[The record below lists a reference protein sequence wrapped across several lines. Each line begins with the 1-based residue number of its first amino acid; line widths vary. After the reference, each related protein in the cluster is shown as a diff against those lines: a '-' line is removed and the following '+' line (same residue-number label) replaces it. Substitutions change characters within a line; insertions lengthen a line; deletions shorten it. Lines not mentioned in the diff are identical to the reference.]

1 MNATVGGVVVDFVED
16 GEDDEEEEEEAA
28 ETEQMDREELDAEES
43 GTAEKIAP
51 DAGVDLI
58 VYAVAPVAQPA
69 TGAASEAN
77 SLGRSLSLNC

>member
-1 MNATVGGVVVDFVED
+1 MNATVGGVVVDFED
-16 GEDDEEEEEEAA
+16 GEEEVEDEEE

-51 DAGVDLI
+51 GAGVDLI

-69 TGAASEAN
+69 TGVASEAN